1 MVFNGDNS
9 WDILPRILNV
19 GSTTNITNKY
29 MTIKWWNNIGM
40 VVFNHG
46 VEGGTL
52 FWDKSMNGWDGE
64 TMGQTSKMDG
74 SNLSSVPLFRH
85 YIPMECFV
93 LTRIHIPIYSPTTLI
108 LHPFIRWKSPVTV
121 KSLISSPIYILWNC
135 LAHSIPFRSMI
146 LPNLYPKQSHSS
158 IIPHHQVV
166 KIFIAIYIPNI
177 QNIHLRWFEH
187 IWAYS

>member
-1 MVFNGDNS
+1 MVIIRGTSYQEYWMLD
-9 WDILPRILNV
+9 LPRI
-19 GSTTNITNKY
+19 NI
-29 MTIKWWNNIGM
+29 NIYIYIYQM
-40 VVFNHG
+40 MEWH
-46 VEGGTL
+46 
-52 FWDKSMNGWDGE
+52 WDGRFQPWGGRGYPILRQIHERMWWE

-74 SNLSSVPLFRH
+74 SNLSSVPFFRH

-93 LTRIHIPIYSPTTLI
+93 LTRLHIPIYSRTILI

-121 KSLISSPIYILWNC
+121 KSLISSPIFILWNC
-135 LAHSIPFRSMI
+135 LAHSIPFRSII

-166 KIFIAIYIPNI
+166 KISIAIYIPNI

>member
-74 SNLSSVPLFRH
+74 SNLSSVPLFCH
-85 YIPMECFV
+85 YIPMKCFV

-108 LHPFIRWKSPVTV
+108 LHPWRFSDENRRWLYPILTV
-121 KSLISSPIYILWNC
+121 KSLISSPICILWKC
-135 LAHSIPFRSMI
+135 LAHSDRWFY
-146 LPNLYPKQSHSS
+146 L
-158 IIPHHQVV
+158 
-166 KIFIAIYIPNI
+166 IYIPSNPI
-177 QNIHLRWFEH
+177 PASSPTIRSSKFLSQFISQISR
-187 IWAYS
+187 ISI